1 VPFDAFMK
9 LTDAHGK
16 FVAGESADNILRRWI
31 ALTTFGF
38 GDGTAADDESK
49 TAVQTQAQGGTHAQG
64 KAAPPVAV
72 QPAQSQHPTT
82 QPPKSEKLVF
92 TIGKELDA
100 SSPVLFLAFCRSQV
114 FRDPVLDKKNE
125 LNTFSTV
132 VVDLRKTFDG
142 QPRPYLVCTFKEV
155 SLVSYKLQYDDGSS
169 ALRENIQFKFS
180 SYEVEYKAQSE
191 KGGVAKSQVVEGT
204 LTGNKAQG
212 GE

>member
-1 VPFDAFMK
+1 MPLDAFMK

-16 FVAGESADNILRRWI
+16 FVAGESSDNILRRWI
-31 ALTTFGF
+31 ALSSFGF
-38 GDGTAADDESK
+38 GDGTASDDDEKK
-49 TAVQTQAQGGTHAQG
+49 TVVHVQAPPGTQAPGKGG
-64 KAAPPVAV
+64 PPV
-72 QPAQSQHPTT
+72 QQTPPPHPETK
-82 QPPKSEKLVF
+82 PPKSEKLVF
-92 TIGKELDA
+92 TVGKELDA

-114 FRDPVLDKKNE
+114 FRDPILDKKNE

-169 ALRENIQFKFS
+169 GLRENIQFKFS

-191 KGGVAKSQVVEGT
+191 KGGVAKAQVVEGT